1 MLYVINGSVRFKS
14 HLFETNPNQK
24 GTANVVPD
32 DSSFA
37 TLISFNTRQ
46 LLGFSMEL
54 LDLPAKAAHI
64 LYNLHSV

>member
-1 MLYVINGSVRFKS
+1 MLYAINGSFRINS
-14 HLFETNPNQK
+14 HLFETNPNLN
-24 GTANVVPD
+24 GAAYVVPD

-37 TLISFNTRQ
+37 TLISSNTRQ